1 MSEQNQKFNLETE
14 IKENLITYVIYVCIL
29 ITIIMSGLFL
39 SDIKKNG
46 DSINFLNGLIIIAP
60 YLLTIVAGLLLRK
73 NNNMFYYIS
82 VIILIVFVLFA
93 FLYVYINSLSA
104 GYQNIFNG
112 GFVFLFI
119 ITLLIGLAMFY
130 NVFVDR
136 IRRIDNQS
144 GWIANFVF
152 FIPCLLSDFIEY
164 IRKEFKLTT
173 STVYILLFLEAAI
186 LAVYYYLPPLFQW
199 HLKSHGKTLL
209 HDSIFFKEPKIL
221 AHYSELPKIN
231 KYLNP
236 TMMQN
241 YAISMWI
248 YVNPNNASS
257 IDKQILSYGGL
268 EDFKPKITYATS
280 NDENNNDSYKR
291 SKKEK
296 IKIILYGNEN
306 NSDNNNIVY
315 ANLDGQKWNNIVF
328 NYYKNNV
335 DVYINGK
342 MEYSIDYPTN
352 SVKFNNQD
360 KIEAGVEVD
369 EFGNNKHY
377 LNGAICNVVY
387 FTKALTRSQ
396 IATQYNLLFMQN
408 PPVNNIL

>member
-1 MSEQNQKFNLETE
+1 
-14 IKENLITYVIYVCIL
+14 
-29 ITIIMSGLFL
+29 MSGLFL
-39 SDIKKNG
+39 SDIKKSGN
-46 DSINFLNGLIIIAP
+46 SINFLNGLIVIIP
-60 YLLTIVAGLLLRK
+60 FILISISSILLRK
-73 NNNMFYYIS
+73 NNNLYFYLSFIA
-82 VIILIVFVLFA
+82 LLLLFSFSA
-93 FLYVYINSLSA
+93 LYVYINSLSNA
-104 GYQNIFNG
+104 YKSIING
-112 GFVFLFI
+112 SFVLLFAVS
-119 ITLLIGLAMFY
+119 LLIALAMFY
-130 NVFVDR
+130 NVFSDR
-136 IRRIDNQS
+136 IRRIDDKS
-144 GWIANFVF
+144 GWIANFIF
-152 FIPCLLSDFIEY
+152 FLPCLLSDFIEY
-164 IRKEFKLTT
+164 IRKELNLTP

-199 HLKSHGKTLL
+199 PLKSNGKTLL
-209 HDSIFFKEPKIL
+209 HDSLFFKDPKIV

-231 KYLNP
+231 KSLNP

-248 YVNPNNASS
+248 YVNPNSASS
-257 IDKQILSYGGL
+257 ENKQIFSYGS

-280 NDENNNDSYKR
+280 DDSINDDSYKR

-296 IKIILYGNEN
+296 LKMILYGNDSN
-306 NSDNNNIVY
+306 IDNNNIIYVHV
-315 ANLDGQKWNNIVF
+315 DGQKWNNIVF
-328 NYYKNNV
+328 NYYKHNV

-352 SVKFNNQD
+352 SVRFNNQD
-360 KIEAGVEVD
+360 KIELGVEVD
-369 EFGNNKHY
+369 EFGNNKYY

>member
-1 MSEQNQKFNLETE
+1 MPPSIKDFIQDK
-14 IKENLITYVIYVCIL
+14 IKEDPTIYIIYVFIL
-29 ITIIMSGLFL
+29 IAIVMSGLFL
-39 SDIKKNG
+39 SDIKKSGN
-46 DSINFLNGLIIIAP
+46 SINFLNGLIVIIP
-60 YLLTIVAGLLLRK
+60 FILISISSILLRK
-73 NNNMFYYIS
+73 NNNLYFYLSFIA
-82 VIILIVFVLFA
+82 LLLLFSFSA
-93 FLYVYINSLSA
+93 LYVYINSLSNA
-104 GYQNIFNG
+104 YKSIING
-112 GFVFLFI
+112 SFVLLFAVS
-119 ITLLIGLAMFY
+119 LLIALAMFY
-130 NVFVDR
+130 NVFSDR
-136 IRRIDNQS
+136 IRRIDDKS
-144 GWIANFVF
+144 GWIANFIF
-152 FIPCLLSDFIEY
+152 FLPCLLSDFIEY
-164 IRKEFKLTT
+164 IRKELNLTP

-199 HLKSHGKTLL
+199 PLKSNGKTLL
-209 HDSIFFKEPKIL
+209 HDSLFFKDPKIV

-231 KYLNP
+231 KSLNP

-248 YVNPNNASS
+248 YVNPNSASS
-257 IDKQILSYGGL
+257 ENKQIFSYGS

-280 NDENNNDSYKR
+280 DDSINDDSYKR

-296 IKIILYGNEN
+296 LKMILYGNDSN
-306 NSDNNNIVY
+306 IDNNNIIYVHV
-315 ANLDGQKWNNIVF
+315 DGQKWNNIVF
-328 NYYKNNV
+328 NYYKHNV

-352 SVKFNNQD
+352 SVRFNNQD
-360 KIEAGVEVD
+360 KIELGVEVD
-369 EFGNNKHY
+369 EFGNNKYY

>member
-1 MSEQNQKFNLETE
+1 MSNQNQKFNLETE
-14 IKENLITYVIYVCIL
+14 IKDNVITYVIYACIL

-39 SDIKKNG
+39 SDIKKSG
-46 DSINFLNGLIIIAP
+46 DSINFLNGLIVIAP
-60 YLLTIVAGLLLRK
+60 FIITFVAMFILRK

-82 VIILIVFVLFA
+82 ALILIVFVLFSY
-93 FLYVYINSLSA
+93 LYVYINTLSA

-112 GFVFLFI
+112 SFVFLFVI
-119 ITLLIGLAMFY
+119 SILIALAMFY

-136 IRRIDNQS
+136 IRRIDNQT

-164 IRKEFKLTT
+164 IRKEFKLTP

-186 LAVYYYLPPLFQW
+186 LAVYYYLPPLFQL
-199 HLKSHGKTLL
+199 HLKSNGKTLL
-209 HDSIFFKEPKIL
+209 HDSTFFKDPKIL

-231 KYLNP
+231 VKNNP
-236 TMMQN
+236 SLMQN

-248 YVNPNNASS
+248 YVNPNNSS
-257 IDKQILSYGGL
+257 SMNKQIFSYGSD
-268 EDFKPKITYATS
+268 EFKPRLTFATS
-280 NDENNNDSYKR
+280 NDETNSDTYNR

-296 IKIILYGNEN
+296 IQMILYGNEDN
-306 NSDNNNIVY
+306 TINNNIVY
-315 ANLDGQKWNNIVF
+315 AHVDGQKWNNIVF
-328 NYYKNNV
+328 NYYKQNV

-360 KIEAGVEVD
+360 KIEVGVEVD
-369 EFGNNKHY
+369 NEGYNKYY

-387 FTKALTRSQ
+387 FVKPLTRSQ
-396 IATQYNLLFMQN
+396 IATQYNLLFMKN

>member
-1 MSEQNQKFNLETE
+1 
-14 IKENLITYVIYVCIL
+14 
-29 ITIIMSGLFL
+29 MSGLFL
-39 SDIKKNG
+39 SDIKKSGN
-46 DSINFLNGLIIIAP
+46 SINFLNGLIVIIP
-60 YLLTIVAGLLLRK
+60 FILISISSILLRK
-73 NNNMFYYIS
+73 NNNLYFYLSFIA
-82 VIILIVFVLFA
+82 LLLLFSFSA
-93 FLYVYINSLSA
+93 LYVYINSLSNA
-104 GYQNIFNG
+104 YKSIING
-112 GFVFLFI
+112 SFVLLFAVS
-119 ITLLIGLAMFY
+119 LLIALAMFY
-130 NVFVDR
+130 NVFSDR
-136 IRRIDNQS
+136 IRRIDDKS
-144 GWIANFVF
+144 GWIANFIF
-152 FIPCLLSDFIEY
+152 FLPCLLSDFIEY
-164 IRKEFKLTT
+164 IRKELNLTP

-199 HLKSHGKTLL
+199 PLKSHGKTLL
-209 HDSIFFKEPKIL
+209 HDSLFFKDPKIV

-231 KYLNP
+231 KSLNP

-248 YVNPNNASS
+248 YVNPNSASS
-257 IDKQILSYGGL
+257 ENKQIFSYGS

-280 NDENNNDSYKR
+280 DDSINDDSYKR

-296 IKIILYGNEN
+296 LKMILYGNDSN
-306 NSDNNNIVY
+306 IDNNNIIYVHV
-315 ANLDGQKWNNIVF
+315 DGQKWNNIVF
-328 NYYKNNV
+328 NYYKHNV

-352 SVKFNNQD
+352 SVRFNNQD
-360 KIEAGVEVD
+360 KIELGVEVD
-369 EFGNNKHY
+369 EFGNNKYY

>member
-1 MSEQNQKFNLETE
+1 MPPS
-14 IKENLITYVIYVCIL
+14 IKDIQDKIKQDPMIYIIYVFIL
-29 ITIIMSGLFL
+29 LAIVLSGLFL
-39 SDIKKNG
+39 SDVKKSGN
-46 DSINFLNGLIIIAP
+46 SINFLNGLIVIIP
-60 YLLTIVAGLLLRK
+60 FILISISSFLLRK
-73 NNNMFYYIS
+73 NNNLFFYLSFIA
-82 VIILIVFVLFA
+82 LLLLFSFSA
-93 FLYVYINSLSA
+93 LYVYINSLSNA
-104 GYQNIFNG
+104 YKSVING
-112 GFVFLFI
+112 SFVLLFVVS
-119 ITLLIGLAMFY
+119 LLIVLAMFY
-130 NVFVDR
+130 NVFSDR
-136 IRRIDNQS
+136 IRRIDDKS
-144 GWIANFVF
+144 GWIANFIF
-152 FIPCLLSDFIEY
+152 FLPCLLSDFIEY
-164 IRKEFKLTT
+164 IRKELNLTP

-209 HDSIFFKEPKIL
+209 HDSLFFKDPKIV
-221 AHYSELPKIN
+221 AHYSELPKMN
-231 KYLNP
+231 SLNP

-248 YVNPNNASS
+248 YVNPNSTSS
-257 IDKQILSYGGL
+257 ENKQIFSYGS

-280 NDENNNDSYKR
+280 DDSINDDSYKR

-296 IKIILYGNEN
+296 LKIILYGNDSN
-306 NSDNNNIVY
+306 IDNNNIIYVHV
-315 ANLDGQKWNNIVF
+315 DGQKWNNIVF
-328 NYYKNNV
+328 NYYKHNV

-352 SVKFNNQD
+352 SVRFNNQD
-360 KIEAGVEVD
+360 KIELGVEVD
-369 EFGNNKHY
+369 EFGNNKYY

>member
-1 MSEQNQKFNLETE
+1 MSTQTPKFNLETE
-14 IKENLITYVIYVCIL
+14 IKDNVITYVIYGCIL

-39 SDIKKNG
+39 SDIKKSG
-46 DSINFLNGLIIIAP
+46 DSINFLNGLIVITPFI
-60 YLLTIVAGLLLRK
+60 LTFVAMFLLRK

-82 VIILIVFVLFA
+82 AGVLIISVLFA
-93 FLYVYINSLSA
+93 SFYVYINTLSA

-112 GFVFLFI
+112 SFVFLFVI
-119 ITLLIGLAMFY
+119 SVLIALAMFY

-144 GWIANFVF
+144 GWIANFIF

-164 IRKEFKLTT
+164 IRKEFKLTP

-186 LAVYYYLPPLFQW
+186 LAVYYYLPPLFQL
-199 HLKSHGKTLL
+199 HLKSNGKTLL
-209 HDSIFFKEPKIL
+209 HDSTFFKDPNIL

-231 KYLNP
+231 KNFNP
-236 TMMQN
+236 NIMQN

-248 YVNPNNASS
+248 YVNPNNSS
-257 IDKQILSYGGL
+257 SRNKQIFSYGSD
-268 EDFKPKITYATS
+268 EVKPKINYATS
-280 NDENNNDSYKR
+280 DNGIDDSYKR

-296 IKIILYGNEN
+296 IQMILYGNEDN
-306 NSDNNNIVY
+306 TDNNNIVY
-315 ANLDGQKWNNIVF
+315 AHVDGQKWNNLVF
-328 NYYKNNV
+328 NYYKQNV

-360 KIEAGVEVD
+360 KIEVGVEVD
-369 EFGNNKHY
+369 DKGFNEYY

-387 FTKALTRSQ
+387 FIKPLTRSQ
-396 IATQYNLLFMQN
+396 IATQYNLLFMKN

>member
-1 MSEQNQKFNLETE
+1 MPPLIKDIQDK
-14 IKENLITYVIYVCIL
+14 IKEDPTIYIIYVFIL
-29 ITIIMSGLFL
+29 IAIVMSGLFL
-39 SDIKKNG
+39 SDIKKSGN
-46 DSINFLNGLIIIAP
+46 SINFLNGLIVIIP
-60 YLLTIVAGLLLRK
+60 FILISISSILLRK
-73 NNNMFYYIS
+73 NNNLYFYLSFIA
-82 VIILIVFVLFA
+82 LLLLFSFSA
-93 FLYVYINSLSA
+93 LYVYINSLSNA
-104 GYQNIFNG
+104 YKSVING
-112 GFVFLFI
+112 SFVLLFAVS
-119 ITLLIGLAMFY
+119 LLIVLAMFY
-130 NVFVDR
+130 NVFSDR
-136 IRRIDNQS
+136 IRRIDDKS
-144 GWIANFVF
+144 GWIANFIF
-152 FIPCLLSDFIEY
+152 FLPCLLSDFIEY
-164 IRKEFKLTT
+164 IRKELNLTP

-209 HDSIFFKEPKIL
+209 HDSLFFKDPKIV
-221 AHYSELPKIN
+221 AHYSELPKIH
-231 KYLNP
+231 KSLNP

-248 YVNPNNASS
+248 YVNPNSTSS
-257 IDKQILSYGGL
+257 ENKQIFSYGS

-280 NDENNNDSYKR
+280 DDSINDDSYKR

-296 IKIILYGNEN
+296 LKIILYGNDSN
-306 NSDNNNIVY
+306 IDNNIIYVHV
-315 ANLDGQKWNNIVF
+315 DGQKWNNIVF
-328 NYYKNNV
+328 NYYKHNV

-352 SVKFNNQD
+352 SVTFNNQD
-360 KIEAGVEVD
+360 KIELGVEVD
-369 EFGNNKHY
+369 EFGNNKYY

>member
-1 MSEQNQKFNLETE
+1 MSTQTQKFNLETE
-14 IKENLITYVIYVCIL
+14 IKDNVITYVIYGCIL

-39 SDIKKNG
+39 SDIKKSG
-46 DSINFLNGLIIIAP
+46 DSINFLNGLIVITPFI
-60 YLLTIVAGLLLRK
+60 LTFVAMFLLRK

-82 VIILIVFVLFA
+82 AGVLIISVLFA
-93 FLYVYINSLSA
+93 SFYVYINTLSA

-112 GFVFLFI
+112 SFVFLFVI
-119 ITLLIGLAMFY
+119 SVLIALAMFY

-144 GWIANFVF
+144 GWIANFIF

-164 IRKEFKLTT
+164 IRKEFKLTP

-186 LAVYYYLPPLFQW
+186 LAVYYYLPPLFQL
-199 HLKSHGKTLL
+199 HLKSNGKTLL
-209 HDSIFFKEPKIL
+209 HDSTFFKDPNIL

-231 KYLNP
+231 KNFNP
-236 TMMQN
+236 NIMQN

-248 YVNPNNASS
+248 YVNPNNSSS
-257 IDKQILSYGGL
+257 INKQIFSYGSD
-268 EDFKPKITYATS
+268 EFKPKITYATS
-280 NDENNNDSYKR
+280 DNGIDDSYKR

-296 IKIILYGNEN
+296 IQMILYGNDSN
-306 NSDNNNIVY
+306 TDNNNIVY
-315 ANLDGQKWNNIVF
+315 AHVDGQKWNNIVF
-328 NYYKNNV
+328 NYYKQNV

-342 MEYSIDYPTN
+342 MEYSIEYPTN

-360 KIEAGVEVD
+360 KIEVGVEVD
-369 EFGNNKHY
+369 DKGFNEYY

-387 FTKALTRSQ
+387 FIKPLTRSQ
-396 IATQYNLLFMQN
+396 IATQYNLLFMKN

>member
-1 MSEQNQKFNLETE
+1 MPPSTKDFIQDKIREDPT
-14 IKENLITYVIYVCIL
+14 IYIIYVFIL
-29 ITIIMSGLFL
+29 IAIVMSGLFL
-39 SDIKKNG
+39 SDIKKSGN
-46 DSINFLNGLIIIAP
+46 SINFLNGLIVIIP
-60 YLLTIVAGLLLRK
+60 FILISISSILLRK
-73 NNNMFYYIS
+73 NNNLYFYLSFIA
-82 VIILIVFVLFA
+82 LLLLFSFSA
-93 FLYVYINSLSA
+93 LYVYINSLSNA
-104 GYQNIFNG
+104 YKSIING
-112 GFVFLFI
+112 SFVLLFAVS
-119 ITLLIGLAMFY
+119 LLIALAMFY
-130 NVFVDR
+130 NVFSDR
-136 IRRIDNQS
+136 IRRIDDKS
-144 GWIANFVF
+144 GWIANFIF
-152 FIPCLLSDFIEY
+152 FLPCLLSDFIEY
-164 IRKEFKLTT
+164 IRKELNLTP

-199 HLKSHGKTLL
+199 PLKSHGKTLL
-209 HDSIFFKEPKIL
+209 HDSLFFKDPKIV

-231 KYLNP
+231 KSLNP

-248 YVNPNNASS
+248 YVNPNSASS
-257 IDKQILSYGGL
+257 ENKQIFSYGS

-280 NDENNNDSYKR
+280 DDSINDDSYKR

-296 IKIILYGNEN
+296 LKMILYGNDSN
-306 NSDNNNIVY
+306 IDNNNIIYVHV
-315 ANLDGQKWNNIVF
+315 DGQKWNNIVF
-328 NYYKNNV
+328 NYYKHNV

-352 SVKFNNQD
+352 SVRFNNQD
-360 KIEAGVEVD
+360 KIELGVEVD
-369 EFGNNKHY
+369 EFGNNKYY

>member
-1 MSEQNQKFNLETE
+1 MSTQTPKFNLETE
-14 IKENLITYVIYVCIL
+14 IKDNVITYVIYGCIL

-39 SDIKKNG
+39 SDIKKSG
-46 DSINFLNGLIIIAP
+46 DSINFLNGLIVITPFI
-60 YLLTIVAGLLLRK
+60 LTFVAMFLLRK

-82 VIILIVFVLFA
+82 AGVLIISVLFA
-93 FLYVYINSLSA
+93 SFYVYINTLSA

-112 GFVFLFI
+112 SFVFLFVI
-119 ITLLIGLAMFY
+119 SVLIALAMFY

-144 GWIANFVF
+144 GWIANFIF

-164 IRKEFKLTT
+164 IRKEFKLTP

-186 LAVYYYLPPLFQW
+186 LAVYYYLPPLFQL
-199 HLKSHGKTLL
+199 HLKSNGKTLL
-209 HDSIFFKEPKIL
+209 HDSTFFKDPNIL

-231 KYLNP
+231 KNFNP
-236 TMMQN
+236 NIMQN

-248 YVNPNNASS
+248 YVNPNNSS
-257 IDKQILSYGGL
+257 SRNKQIFSYGSD
-268 EDFKPKITYATS
+268 EVKPKINYATS
-280 NDENNNDSYKR
+280 DNGIDDSYKR

-296 IKIILYGNEN
+296 IQMILYGNEDN
-306 NSDNNNIVY
+306 TDNNNIVY
-315 ANLDGQKWNNIVF
+315 AHVDGQKWNNLVF
-328 NYYKNNV
+328 NYYKQNV